1 MTIYSDSVEQEYYD
15 FRKSLRG
22 VAEVTTN
29 INEFLSWDHEEE
41 GLPIVLVI
49 TIAGAVNGGT
59 DNENSEIVKAFLKDK
74 NFAAYWDEAHFGGS
88 SSKITA
94 KFNRN
99 QGKPSEYKASFYT
112 FCQELALMKN
122 CKQFN

>member
-15 FRKSLRG
+15 FRRSLRG

-29 INEFLSWDHEEE
+29 IHEFLSWDHEEE

-59 DNENSEIVKAFLKDK
+59 DNANSEIVKAFLQDK
-74 NFAAYWDEAHFGGS
+74 YFAAYWDEA
-88 SSKITA
+88 
-94 KFNRN
+94 
-99 QGKPSEYKASFYT
+99 P
-112 FCQELALMKN
+112 
-122 CKQFN
+122 